1 MAFLDFFWKKAKNLA
16 DTSVQETVFGMSG
29 PLAEISYRLAE
40 QGDFLRRIET
50 RQKETS
56 LQLEELDDFLQNSG
70 ANSLLVDALIALID
84 IIEDFYY
91 FAATDPFSPLFD
103 QAKMMKNAAVNA
115 AETAG
120 LAIID
125 SANEPFD
132 FRLHSAE
139 TTGEDNDIPNGYVIK
154 TLKCGYI
161 YKEEIIRRAAVV
173 INKIEKIQET
183 QEMDET
189 QETERDSE

>member
-16 DTSVQETVFGMSG
+16 DTSVQETVFEMNR
-29 PLAEISYRLAE
+29 PLAEINNRLAE
-40 QGDFLRRIET
+40 QGDHLRRIET

-56 LQLEELDDFLQNSG
+56 LQLEELDNFLQSSG
-70 ANSLLVDALIALID
+70 GAPLLVDALIALVD

-91 FAATDPFSPLFD
+91 FAATDPYSPLFD
-103 QAKMMKNAAVNA
+103 QARMMKNAAANA

-120 LAIID
+120 LMIID
-125 SANEPFD
+125 PANEPFD
-132 FRLHSAE
+132 FRLHTAE
-139 TTGEDNDIPNGYVIK
+139 STGEDNGLPNGYVIK

-173 INKIEKIQET
+173 INKIK
-183 QEMDET
+183 
-189 QETERDSE
+189 ETEKVEETEEV